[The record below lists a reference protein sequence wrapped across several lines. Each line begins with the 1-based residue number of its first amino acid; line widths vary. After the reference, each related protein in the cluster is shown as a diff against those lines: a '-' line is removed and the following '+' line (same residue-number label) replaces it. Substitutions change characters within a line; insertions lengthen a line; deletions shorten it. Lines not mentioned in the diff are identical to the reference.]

1 MLVKTIYSYDAV
13 SYEEVTFKANIV
25 LPILAVQE
33 DGWWETELSEVRP
46 DGSIC
51 RRRGLIPSNFVEVIN
66 E

>member
-1 MLVKTIYSYDAV
+1 MYDYEAV
-13 SYEEVTFKANIV
+13 SFEEVTFKSNII

-33 DGWWETELSEVRP
+33 DGWWETEVSEIQAN
-46 DGSIC
+46 GNIC